1 MSPDAEFALAT
12 RQVDEGG
19 EGLLLLPRRRRS
31 LSNFLT
37 SAVAGFFLFLI
48 LLFLVLPIIV
58 IFPMSFGSASY
69 LEFPP
74 RGLTLNWY
82 RQYLSDPDWRAATF
96 FSVKIALATTFSA
109 TMVGTL
115 AAIAFAR
122 GKFLG
127 KSLFQALTLSPM
139 IIPHIVIAVAVF
151 IAFSP
156 LNLSGNFL
164 GFLIAHT
171 MLAVPYVVLTVVA
184 ALERFDTTLELA
196 ALNCGAGR
204 IRAFFSVV
212 LPNIRVGV
220 ASGAVFAF
228 LASFD
233 EATVAFFL
241 SGVEGKTITRK
252 MFEDIDFNLTPVIAA
267 VSVVLTVISLI
278 VMGVLQAFNRATV
291 SAQR

>member
-1 MSPDAEFALAT
+1 MSPDLEFALAA
-12 RQVDEGG
+12 RQMANEDSSLTFRSSRSLWKYLGAAAA
-19 EGLLLLPRRRRS
+19 GLLLL
-31 LSNFLT
+31 
-37 SAVAGFFLFLI
+37 LI
-48 LLFLVLPIIV
+48 LLFLVLPIAI

-82 RQYLSDPDWRAATF
+82 GQYLSDPDWRAATL
-96 FSVKIALATTFSA
+96 FSLKIALATTLSA
-109 TMVGTL
+109 TVVGTL
-115 AAIAFAR
+115 AALAFVR
-122 GKFLG
+122 GSFPG
-127 KSLFQALTLSPM
+127 KGLFQAVTLSPM

-151 IAFSP
+151 LAFAP
-156 LNLSGNFL
+156 LNLSGSFL

-184 ALERFDTTLELA
+184 ALQRFDATLELA

-241 SGVEGKTITRK
+241 SGIEGKTITRK

-267 VSVVLTVISLI
+267 VSVVLTVTSLL
-278 VMGVLQAFNRATV
+278 VMGALHVFTRNPV
-291 SAQR
+291 SARR

>member
-1 MSPDAEFALAT
+1 MRPRFFLWKLIVSAAAS
-12 RQVDEGG
+12 
-19 EGLLLLPRRRRS
+19 LLLL
-31 LSNFLT
+31 
-37 SAVAGFFLFLI
+37 LI

-58 IFPMSFGSASY
+58 IFPMSLGGANY

-74 RGLTLNWY
+74 RGLTLRWY
-82 RQYLSDPDWRAATF
+82 EQYLFDPDWRAATL
-96 FSVKIALATTFSA
+96 FSLKIALATTLSA
-109 TMVGTL
+109 TLVGTL
-115 AAIAFAR
+115 AAIAFVR
-122 GKFLG
+122 GNLPG
-127 KSLFQALTLSPM
+127 KSLLQAITLSPM

-156 LNLSGNFL
+156 LNLSGSFF

-184 ALERFDTTLELA
+184 ALQRFDITLELA

-204 IRAFFSVV
+204 IRAFLLVV
-212 LPNIRVGV
+212 LPNIRVGIT
-220 ASGAVFAF
+220 SGAVFAF

-267 VSVVLTVISLI
+267 VSVVLTAISLI
-278 VMGVLQAFNRATV
+278 VMGALQVFNRDPV
-291 SAQR
+291 SARR